1 MSFFTNSV
9 ITNTISFSQGN
20 LSAQRK
26 AKAVRAAECK
36 QKARKVEYGYRTSAD
51 LEKESKDVLHKID
64 IHIGVQM
71 YRIILAAFVPIPCPR
86 CKELRGIGEFN
97 HYPCACGH
105 GDIHG
110 HRKTFFPKKTP
121 SCVFC
126 GTVRLKDGEFRSCVC
141 IERALE
147 YLLSKEKI
155 PRSFF
160 PHFFTD
166 LVIDNVFLAG
176 PACWDTCWATILRA
190 RGRVLPT

>member
-1 MSFFTNSV
+1 M
-9 ITNTISFSQGN
+9 
-20 LSAQRK
+20 
-26 AKAVRAAECK
+26 
-36 QKARKVEYGYRTSAD
+36 
-51 LEKESKDVLHKID
+51 LHKID

-86 CKELRGIGEFN
+86 CKELRGLGEFN

-141 IERALE
+141 IERAFE
-147 YLLSKEKI
+147 YLKTKETVH
-155 PRSFF
+155 RYLFVYLQLHCHLMFLFF
-160 PHFFTD
+160 GRPCMLGHMLGDHLQRPSMAYLGWRWRVKDQDRECGCVVHETST
-166 LVIDNVFLAG
+166 LEEPLCGQAV
-176 PACWDTCWATILRA
+176 PAVAIW
-190 RGRVLPT
+190 PTGQ